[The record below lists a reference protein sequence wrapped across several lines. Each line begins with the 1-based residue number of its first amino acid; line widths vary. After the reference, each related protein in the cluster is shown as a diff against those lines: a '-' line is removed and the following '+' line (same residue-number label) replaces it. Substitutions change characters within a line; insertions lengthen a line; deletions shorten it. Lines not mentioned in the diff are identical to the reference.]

1 MNRINQMIVSN
12 ASAAAVSMIMMKMS
26 VTPKNINRYARQ
38 LEGFKHDLEMWIKI
52 SQAIRGWQQ

>member
-38 LEGFKHDLEMWIKI
+38 LEGFKHGLEMWIKI
-52 SQAIRGWQQ
+52 SQAIRGWQL

>member
-38 LEGFKHDLEMWIKI
+38 LESFKHDLEMWIKI
-52 SQAIRGWQQ
+52 SQAIRGWQL

>member
-1 MNRINQMIVSN
+1 MNRINQMIDSN

-38 LEGFKHDLEMWIKI
+38 LVGFKHDLEMWIKI
-52 SQAIRGWQQ
+52 SQAIRGWQL

>member
-1 MNRINQMIVSN
+1 MNRINQMIDSN
-12 ASAAAVSMIMMKMS
+12 ASAAAVSLIMMKMS

-52 SQAIRGWQQ
+52 SQAIRGWQL

>member
-1 MNRINQMIVSN
+1 MNRINQMINSN

-52 SQAIRGWQQ
+52 SQAIRGWQL

>member
-1 MNRINQMIVSN
+1 MIDSN
-12 ASAAAVSMIMMKMS
+12 ALAAEVSMIMMKMS

-52 SQAIRGWQQ
+52 SQAIRGWQL

>member
-1 MNRINQMIVSN
+1 MNRINQMIDSN
-12 ASAAAVSMIMMKMS
+12 ESAAAVSMIMMKMS

-52 SQAIRGWQQ
+52 SQAIRGWQL

>member
-1 MNRINQMIVSN
+1 MNRINQMIDSN

-26 VTPKNINRYARQ
+26 ITPKNINRYARQ

-52 SQAIRGWQQ
+52 SQAIRGWHL